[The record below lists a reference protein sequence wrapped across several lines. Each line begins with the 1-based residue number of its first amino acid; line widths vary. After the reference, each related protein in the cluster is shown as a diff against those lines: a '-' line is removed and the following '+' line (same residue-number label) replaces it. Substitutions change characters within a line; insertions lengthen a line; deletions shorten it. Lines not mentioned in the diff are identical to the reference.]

1 MPSAPATNVGGDAR
15 SPRGPASV
23 AQKVVMANTNIE
35 TVGTGTD
42 RIKIAVAIL
51 AVVAGLAGFYILSQQ
66 PLVLRIAVVLAG
78 VVIGAGIAATS
89 EPGRRFF
96 AFGRESVAETK
107 KVVWPSRKETI
118 QTTAVVFGFVLI
130 MAIFLWATDK
140 TLEFAL
146 YDLILGWR
154 R

>member
-1 MPSAPATNVGGDAR
+1 MPSARATASGSTAD
-15 SPRGPASV
+15 RGTRASV
-23 AQKVVMANTNIE
+23 DKKVVMANTNIE
-35 TVGTGTD
+35 TVGTTAD
-42 RIKIAVAIL
+42 RLKIAL
-51 AVVAGLAGFYILSQQ
+51 AVLAVIAGLAGFYLLSQQ

-78 VVIGAGIAATS
+78 LIVGAGIAATS
-89 EPGRRFF
+89 EPGKRFF

-107 KVVWPSRKETI
+107 KVVWPTRKETI
-118 QTTAVVFGFVLI
+118 QTTAIVFGFVLI

-154 R
+154 K